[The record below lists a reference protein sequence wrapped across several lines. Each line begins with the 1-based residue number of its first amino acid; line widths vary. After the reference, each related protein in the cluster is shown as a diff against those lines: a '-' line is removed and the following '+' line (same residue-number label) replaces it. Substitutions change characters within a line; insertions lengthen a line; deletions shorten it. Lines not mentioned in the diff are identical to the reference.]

1 MDELKIF
8 KQIWD
13 RSVDE
18 PSDDIDQEK
27 LHEIMQKKSTGP
39 IEKLKRSLY
48 LEIGTIILVIP
59 LLVGIMV
66 KLPDPYFRINTFFL
80 ISVFSGVLVY
90 YYINLRKITL
100 LWNKNQQNIRESL
113 ESTLVLLR
121 FFRKNY
127 FILNIVLFPLGIYF
141 GYIIGF
147 GLGSGGEKITSLL
160 LLNNQPIVVN
170 IVFWLAIF
178 SIIFVLFWFFLRYYV
193 KKLYDVHIHK
203 LRQLHKELTEND
215 K

>member
-1 MDELKIF
+1 MDELKKF

-13 RSVDE
+13 RSLDE
-18 PSDDIDQEK
+18 PSKDIDEER
-27 LHEIMQKKSTGP
+27 LLEIMRKKSSGP

-59 LLVGIMV
+59 LLIGILF
-66 KLPDPYFRINTFFL
+66 KLPDTYFLVNTLTL
-80 ISVFSGVLVY
+80 IVVFTGVLIY

-100 LWNKNQQNIRESL
+100 LWNKSQKNIRESL

-127 FILNIVLFPLGIYF
+127 LILNIVLFPLGIYF

-160 LLNNQPIVVN
+160 LLKNQPVWVN
-170 IVFWLAIF
+170 IIFWLVNFA
-178 SIIFVLFWFFLRYYV
+178 VLFSFFWLFLRFYV

-203 LRQLHKELTEND
+203 LELLHKELTEND

>member
-1 MDELKIF
+1 MDELKKF

-13 RSVDE
+13 QSLDDSSE
-18 PSDDIDQEK
+18 DIDEGK
-27 LHEIMQKKSTGP
+27 LLGIMQKKSTGP
-39 IEKLKRSLY
+39 VDKLKRSLY

-59 LLVGIMV
+59 ILVGIMF
-66 KLPDPYFRINTFFL
+66 KLPDPYFRINTLTL
-80 ISVFSGVLVY
+80 ILVFTGVLIY

-100 LWNKNQQNIRESL
+100 LWNKSQQNIRESL

-127 FILNIVLFPLGIYF
+127 FILNVVLFPLGIYF

-147 GLGSGGEKITSLL
+147 GLGSGGERITSLL
-160 LLNNQPIVVN
+160 LLSNQPVWLNV
-170 IVFWLAIF
+170 VFWLAVF
-178 SIIFVLFWFFLRYYV
+178 AVLFVFFWFFLRYYV
-193 KKLYDVHIHK
+193 KKLYDVHIYK
-203 LRQLHKELTEND
+203 LEQLHQELIEND